1 MLLSRRP
8 RRPFSRIGATAA
20 LPHGLA
26 TGRYLTPWR
35 PAWPPLAFERG
46 AASVAFD
53 IHLGDPGVV
62 DEAILKRGSFGHSRM
77 PGTRA
82 VYG

>member
-1 MLLSRRP
+1 M
-8 RRPFSRIGATAA
+8 G
-20 LPHGLA
+20 HVA
-26 TGRYLTPWR
+26 TGRYLTPFGGR
-35 PAWPPLAFERG
+35 PGLRLRSSAAPP
-46 AASVAFD
+46 SVAFD

>member
-1 MLLSRRP
+1 LTGVNFREVFELS
-8 RRPFSRIGATAA
+8 G
-20 LPHGLA
+20 
-26 TGRYLTPWR
+26 TP
-35 PAWPPLAFERG
+35 AF
-46 AASVAFD
+46 FD

-82 VYG
+82 VYGQESDSPSGGEGFAKR